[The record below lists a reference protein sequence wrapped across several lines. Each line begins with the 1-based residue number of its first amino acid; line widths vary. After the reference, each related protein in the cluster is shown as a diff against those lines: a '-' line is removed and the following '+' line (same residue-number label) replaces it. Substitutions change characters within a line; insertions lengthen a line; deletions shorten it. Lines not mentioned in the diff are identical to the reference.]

1 MPVNASIQLVTNLVK
16 GELHADQVN
25 SFLATAVRFECFV
38 AFANENGLDLF
49 WDQLIEKL
57 DTGELT
63 CRFVVGFNFYHT
75 DPNFLYAVQELVID
89 YPNQVEF
96 YVSGEE
102 SKLTFHPKI
111 YYFGYPDNTY
121 RVIAGSANLTQG
133 GLSLNHE
140 ASLAY
145 ESGSQVPSKHA
156 GHLGDDLTSLFD
168 HLLKTGEIEEATPE
182 ALDEYARRHQFYALH
197 RKVAENRARQSCV
210 EVRPVS
216 GAPYLAELEAVLEIM
231 RADKGTNGF
240 AVQAKRRATSIITAR
255 QHLDNIAHDPALTRA
270 GFLAE
275 YEGLVGRKG
284 GPPPAWHSGNLNR
297 RRATVADSFGEA
309 QAALLDLEAK
319 LTPTTSPSA
328 AYSILSGWL
337 HSAAHVGPNVMSEI
351 LHTFDKKRFAILN
364 KNSVSG
370 MHMAGFL
377 QFPLRTLKTNVTAA
391 MYEEFCEK
399 AELVRAG
406 LGLKDLSELDAVFNY
421 AYW

>member
-1 MPVNASIQLVTNLVK
+1 MSANASIQLVTNLAK
-16 GELHADQVN
+16 GDRHADQVN
-25 SFLATAVRFECFV
+25 SFLANAVRFECFV

-49 WDQLIEKL
+49 WDQLIEEL
-57 DTGELT
+57 DKGELT
-63 CRFVVGFNFYHT
+63 CRFVVGFDFYHT
-75 DPNFLYAVQELVID
+75 DPNFLYEVQDLVND
-89 YPNQVEF
+89 YPDQVEF

-111 YYFGYPDNTY
+111 YYFGYSDNTY

-140 ASLAY
+140 VSLAY
-145 ESGSQVPSKHA
+145 ESGSRVPSKHA
-156 GHLGDDLTSLFD
+156 GHLGEDLISLFD
-168 HLLKTGEIEEATPE
+168 HLLENDEIEEATPE
-182 ALDEYARRHQFYALH
+182 ALDEYARCHQFYALH
-197 RKVAENRARQSCV
+197 RKVAENRARRSCA
-210 EVRPVS
+210 ETRPVS
-216 GAPYLAELEAVLEIM
+216 GAPYLAELEAVLELM
-231 RADKGTNGF
+231 RANKETNGF

-255 QHLDNIAHDPALTRA
+255 QHLDNIAHDPALTKA
-270 GFLAE
+270 QFLSE
-275 YEGLVGRKG
+275 YQGLVGKKS
-284 GPPPAWHSGNLNR
+284 GPPPAWHSGGLNR
-297 RRATVADSFGEA
+297 RRATVANSFA
-309 QAALLDLEAK
+309 KMQAALLNLEAK
-319 LTPTTSPSA
+319 LTPTTSPIA

-351 LHTFDKKRFAILN
+351 LHTFDNKRFAILN
-364 KNSVSG
+364 QNSVSG

-377 QFPLRTLKTNVTAA
+377 RFPLRTSKTNVTAA